1 MMRLK
6 SLLRK
11 MINFNK
17 ATFIKSSPDI
27 TYRPEK
33 KLDEV
38 LFVGKSN
45 VGKSSLIN
53 ALTNHKSLA
62 YVSSKPGH
70 TILLNY
76 YSIDDIRKK
85 LPVYDIYMT
94 GSDHVWNSIYN
105 ISPIFFAKYG
115 ICKKK
120 YL

>member
-62 YVSSKPGH
+62 YVSSKPGQKV
-70 TILLNY
+70 
-76 YSIDDIRKK
+76 DISGGQSEWMK
-85 LPVYDIYMT
+85 PFDSFEI
-94 GSDHVWNSIYN
+94 
-105 ISPIFFAKYG
+105 
-115 ICKKK
+115 
-120 YL
+120 